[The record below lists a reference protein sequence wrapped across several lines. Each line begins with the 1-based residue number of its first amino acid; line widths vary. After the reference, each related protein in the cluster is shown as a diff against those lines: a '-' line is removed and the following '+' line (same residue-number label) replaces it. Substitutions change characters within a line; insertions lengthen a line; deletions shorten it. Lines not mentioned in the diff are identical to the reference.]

1 MEKTN
6 PGCLGDLLGMNSFS
20 LYVGIKIRHDI
31 WIPMK
36 QPGFNG
42 KQGRFFF
49 SVGSPERKLLPVV
62 KQSNPG

>member
-1 MEKTN
+1 MMPEVISVCHLSNGKKTN

-49 SVGSPERKLLPVV
+49 LGRFT
-62 KQSNPG
+62 